1 MKMAACLK
9 RLRRKPILP
18 TKYRSRLRSRVIT
31 AFCEDTLTIG
41 QFIPLHYHYNM
52 LNDEARMD
60 SFEEAI
66 NALVPTGAKVL
77 ELGGGTGVLSH
88 FAARKASKVWCV
100 ERNPEL
106 VREARRILSLNLGG
120 ERVEVVEADAFD
132 YLPPEPVDVVI
143 CEMLHVGMLREKQIA
158 VIDSF
163 KQRYFARFHSLP
175 VFIPEAAIQAVQP
188 IQRSFEFH
196 RYYAPVP
203 IFEQPDAIQVNSR
216 ELGPPALYQM
226 FEYVQELPKK
236 CAWDGVL
243 TMQEAGTLNA
253 LRFITKNILAVLQ
266 VENRTVDWFSQYMIM
281 PLGAPIKVAAG
292 EEVRVCFSYEPGANL
307 SALTESLIV
316 ERQASR
322 QPVH

>member
-1 MKMAACLK
+1 
-9 RLRRKPILP
+9 
-18 TKYRSRLRSRVIT
+18 
-31 AFCEDTLTIG
+31 
-41 QFIPLHYHYNM
+41 
-52 LNDEARMD
+52 MD

-66 NALVPTGAKVL
+66 NALVPAGGTVL
-77 ELGGGTGVLSH
+77 ELGGGTAVLSH

-120 ERVEVVEADAFD
+120 ERVEVIEADAFD

-163 KQRYFARFHSLP
+163 KRRYFQKFRSLP

-203 IFEQPDAIQVNSR
+203 LFEQAGAIQVGSR
-216 ELGPPALYQM
+216 ELGAPAVYQM
-226 FEYVQELPKK
+226 FQYTQELPSE
-236 CAWDGVL
+236 CTWDGVVSI
-243 TMQEAGTLNA
+243 QEPGTLNA
-253 LRFITKNILAVLQ
+253 LRFITKNILAVLPT
-266 VENRTVDWFSQYMIM
+266 EARTVDWFSQYMLM
-281 PLGAPIKVAAG
+281 PLRSPIKVVAD
-292 EEVRVCFSYEPGANL
+292 EEVHVRFSYEPGASL
-307 SALTESLIV
+307 GSLAESLVV
-316 ERQASR
+316 ERQVSR
-322 QPVH
+322 QPSIRPRRSMVA